1 MNGMHRLGML
11 DGRPAIPESDR
22 GRDPMHTDVGW
33 PERGE
38 VVIGVDAQP
47 TGARLGLVQQ
57 GSARDWVA
65 LVRGRH
71 RPLQQQ
77 RAIQRQVSR

>member
-1 MNGMHRLGML
+1 MAA
-11 DGRPAIPESDR
+11 AIPQGDC

-38 VVIGVDAQP
+38 VVIGVGAQP
-47 TGARLGLVQQ
+47 TGAGLCLVEQ
-57 GSARDWVA
+57 GSASDRVA
-65 LVRGRH
+65 LVRGCH

-77 RAIQRQVSR
+77 RAVQRQVSG